1 MKRVITF
8 IFLTFFPGM
17 AFCNISLYP
26 FYLSFDADSSK
37 RSAQMRFTNT
47 STEKKSYVVE
57 LVNYVQQKDGSY
69 KPVAVKSGGLF
80 ADKYLDYS
88 PHSVTLDPGKSQVVR
103 LKRKGMA
110 AASDGEYVSHL
121 MVRELEGK
129 KAKPTKKAS
138 GISVD
143 IKPLYGI
150 TIPVIIDKGNL
161 NSAGAIESHKTLGNV
176 QEVVVTRTGDRSFF
190 GTVIVKEHGKE
201 IGKVSK
207 FRIFT
212 DTPERVLK
220 VPLNRTP
227 SGSVSITLIDE
238 DADEDEKSS
247 DL

>member
-57 LVNYVQQKDGSY
+57 LVNYVQQKDG
-69 KPVAVKSGGLF
+69 LF

-129 KAKPTKKAS
+129 KAKSTKKAS